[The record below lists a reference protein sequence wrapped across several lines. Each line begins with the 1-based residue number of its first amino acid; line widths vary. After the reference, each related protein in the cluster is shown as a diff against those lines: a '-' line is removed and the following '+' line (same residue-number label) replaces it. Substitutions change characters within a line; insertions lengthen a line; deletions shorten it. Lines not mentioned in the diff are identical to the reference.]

1 MNGIF
6 HVIDRST
13 WPREPWYAYF
23 TAKVN
28 FRLNIT
34 TPVDITELVAWRKA
48 HGRKFF
54 PVLLWCM
61 MKAVNAHP
69 EFRMAVNETGQLG
82 YWDVV
87 HPCFTVFHEDDHT
100 FSDTWSEWSA
110 DLSIFYERVLAD
122 IAACQEVRGVVKAK
136 PDQPKNFCSVSVV
149 PWLAFS
155 SFSEDSWQVPRMLI
169 PLIRFGKYEET
180 AGRIKIP
187 LCVIVPHAV
196 ADGWHIAQLVESF
209 QKATRE
215 LAAS

>member
-1 MNGIF
+1 MNTLF
-6 HVIDRST
+6 HPIDRST

-23 TAKVN
+23 TEKVN

-34 TPVDITELVAWRKA
+34 TPVDITELVHWQKES
-48 HGRKFF
+48 HRKFF

-61 MKAVNAHP
+61 MKAVNARS
-69 EFRMAVNETGQLG
+69 EFRMAVNDAGDLG
-82 YWDVV
+82 YWEVV
-87 HPCFTVFHEDDHT
+87 HPCYTVFHEDDHT
-100 FSDTWSEWSA
+100 FSDTWTEWSE
-110 DLSIFYERVLAD
+110 DFSVFYEQVLKD
-122 IAACQEVRGVVKAK
+122 IAACQQVHGVVKAK
-136 PDQPKNFCSVSVV
+136 PNQPKNFCSVSVV

-169 PLIRFGKYEET
+169 PLIRFGKYEES

-209 QKATRE
+209 QKSARE
-215 LAAS
+215 LADS